1 MSALF
6 HQKFTNFWRV
16 FCALMAENLEEK
28 VAKMSLKE
36 KGQKQKGVKGKQEK
50 KKADESAHPTEVSC
64 VIRTSAF
71 C

>member
-1 MSALF
+1 
-6 HQKFTNFWRV
+6 
-16 FCALMAENLEEK
+16 MAENLEEK
-28 VAKMSLKE
+28 VAKMSLNE

-50 KKADESAHPTEVSC
+50 KKADESAHPIEVSC